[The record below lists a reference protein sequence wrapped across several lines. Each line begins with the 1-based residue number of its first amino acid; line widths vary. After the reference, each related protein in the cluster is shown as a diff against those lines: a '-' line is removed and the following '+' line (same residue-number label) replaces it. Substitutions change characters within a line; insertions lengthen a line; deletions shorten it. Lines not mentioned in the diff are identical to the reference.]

1 MNAYI
6 LQYLTFDI
14 DLHHYISTHT
24 SITLKIKNDVNL
36 IQIYRFHSAYFFHK
50 VSCHDK
56 GGAVLELENEREEK
70 WLDLHSHIRGTI
82 GYILLREVV
91 NRMHIC
97 TDQLLK

>member
-14 DLHHYISTHT
+14 YLDHYISTLT
-24 SITLKIKNDVNL
+24 SQTINKNNVNL
-36 IQIYRFHSAYFFHK
+36 IQIYRFHSAYFFHQ

-56 GGAVLELENEREEK
+56 GGAVLELQNEREEK
-70 WLDLHSHIRGTI
+70 WLDLHSHIRGTM
-82 GYILLREVV
+82 GYVLLREVV

-97 TDQLLK
+97 KDQLLK